1 MISQSHQ
8 INPDCSCKIILVK
21 LYYRLYA
28 AYGHFSYHIVSKM
41 KDRIMG
47 RKTIGDIVIQ
57 IKNIENQQASFKFD
71 STSLLLW
78 IKEKTV
84 QMQSRNFPS
93 TLRGIQLEFKKFKEY
108 RAVEKVEIQWE
119 SGDGG
124 HLFSHSDG
132 A

>member
-1 MISQSHQ
+1 
-8 INPDCSCKIILVK
+8 
-21 LYYRLYA
+21 
-28 AYGHFSYHIVSKM
+28 
-41 KDRIMG
+41 MG

-108 RAVEKVEIQWE
+108 RAVEKASKYNGKVEMEDIYFHIQMVLRQLGQSPYVPPEGEVDCLGNKFWNQCDPFVFRSE
-119 SGDGG
+119 TPGY
-124 HLFSHSDG
+124 
-132 A
+132 